1 MRAEILNIGTELLV
15 GQIVNSNAAWMAR
28 SLAELGVDLHHVSVV
43 GDNLP
48 RIVEALQQAWSRVDL
63 VLITGGLGPTSDDLT
78 HEALACFLG
87 VELVTDEQVLADL
100 RTRME
105 RHGRGLLHGE
115 DRMASFPGGSRIL
128 PNPTG
133 TASGVH
139 ASWQGRDAFTFP
151 GVPHEM
157 MAMWQT
163 HLVPWIQART
173 GGVIRSRVLR
183 FVGIAEAEL
192 AGLVQDLL
200 DGANPSVAPYAGGGE
215 VVLRVTAKAA
225 DAPTAEALVDPV
237 VTEILARAGT
247 WCYGEGEAS
256 LPAVVG
262 RLLRA
267 RHETLATAESCTAGL
282 IASRITDIAGS
293 SDYFLG
299 GAVVYSV
306 AEKVRQLGLEQ
317 TFIERYGHVSPEVS
331 RAIAERIRERTGA
344 TWALG
349 VTGFAGGAPHAPDPA
364 NGTVHVALSG
374 PPGTE
379 VLTHRFGSLPR
390 EQVKL
395 FTSHRALAMLWRA
408 IRSD

>member
-63 VLITGGLGPTSDDLT
+63 VLVTGGLGPTSDDLT

-87 VELVTDEQVLADL
+87 VDLETDATVLSDL
-100 RTRME
+100 RNRMK

-115 DRMASFPGGSRIL
+115 DRMAAFPAGASIL
-128 PNPTG
+128 DNPTG

-139 ASWQGRDAFTFP
+139 VTWQGRDAFTFP

-157 MAMWQT
+157 KAMWEA
-163 HLVPWIQART
+163 HLEPWIQART
-173 GGVIRSRVLR
+173 GAIIRSRVLR
-183 FVGIAEAEL
+183 FVGIAEADL
-192 AGLVQDLL
+192 AGRVQDLL
-200 DGANPSVAPYAGGGE
+200 DGTNPSVAPYAGGGE
-215 VVLRVTAKAA
+215 VVLRVTAKAPNLDAA
-225 DAPTAEALVDPV
+225 DRMLTPV
-237 VTEILARAGT
+237 VNEIRARVGT
-247 WCYGEGEAS
+247 WCYGEGEAP

-262 RLLRA
+262 QLLRD

-306 AEKVRQLGLEQ
+306 AEKVRQLGLDPAFVEQ
-317 TFIERYGHVSPEVS
+317 HGHVSPEVS
-331 RAIAERIRERTGA
+331 VAIAERVRERSGA

-349 VTGFAGGAPHAPDPA
+349 VTGFAGGAIHAPDPA

-374 PPGTE
+374 PTGTE

-395 FTSHRALAMLWRA
+395 FTSQRALAMLWRA
-408 IRSD
+408 LQPE